1 MVPMVKLAKVDLRPC
16 NHPHFMLLFL
26 FPVNSTTPTFQVHF
40 LSPSQKKKEDLKYLL
55 GERNSSVLCG
65 LDPSYSDFK
74 LLISK

>member
-26 FPVNSTTPTFQVHF
+26 FPVNCTTFQVHF
-40 LSPSQKKKEDLKYLL
+40 LSPSQKKTKDLKYLL

-65 LDPSYSDFK
+65 LDPSYLHFK